1 MAFHLLGVQQFV
13 CIALNWIGPEQVL
26 CICGLVPPGRS
37 QVEAVYLLK
46 NPHSCCQGRL
56 AHPYLE
62 FPFSPAP
69 WGTGVGFQTPPCFW
83 STLLT
88 YCLLW
93 ASLVAQLVRNL
104 PAVGRPR
111 FNPWVCKIPWRRG
124 RLLTLVFWPGEF
136 QCPCT
141 YALVLIIIMDLE
153 VSLGLGKPKWKRIM
167 TGNASC
173 SHLCVPWWGVIF
185 VSSLHLQMSQ
195 VYRTWEAL
203 LVADEAFAWGIQVKN
218 KMASGLPFL
227 MAWIKDPHVCH
238 RVLPCLQ
245 P

>member
-1 MAFHLLGVQQFV
+1 MHWMQQNV
-13 CIALNWIGPEQVL
+13 CIVLNWIGPEQVL

-46 NPHSCCQGRL
+46 NSHSCCQGRL
-56 AHPYLE
+56 THPYLE

-69 WGTGVGFQTPPCFW
+69 WGTGMDFQTPPCFW

-88 YCLLW
+88 SCLLW

-111 FNPWVCKIPWRRG
+111 FNPWVWKIPWRRG

-167 TGNASC
+167 TGNA
-173 SHLCVPWWGVIF
+173 F
-185 VSSLHLQMSQ
+185 VYSLVGHYFCEFS
-195 VYRTWEAL
+195 TFTDAP
-203 LVADEAFAWGIQVKN
+203 GIQDLG
-218 KMASGLPFL
+218 SPTGGRWSL
-227 MAWIKDPHVCH
+227 
-238 RVLPCLQ
+238 CLRNTS
-245 P
+245 